1 MKKLLLLAAS
11 IGLFGFVQSA
21 HAEEAAKEEMK
32 PAEMAVEHY
41 TFDKDHTQILFF
53 VDHLGFSK
61 SQGEFHEYDGY
72 FAFDRKHPEKSI
84 IDVTIKTESIDMDSE
99 KWDDHM
105 KSPDFFNV
113 EEFAD
118 MTFKSTSIEVTGE
131 KTANITGDLTLLGVT
146 KPVVLKTTYNK
157 SDKHPFS
164 GKYVSGFS
172 AEAMVKRSEFGMAYG
187 LPGVGDDVHVR
198 IEVEGYRTETDEA
211 EAE

>member
-1 MKKLLLLAAS
+1 M
-11 IGLFGFVQSA
+11 
-21 HAEEAAKEEMK
+21 
-32 PAEMAVEHY
+32 
-41 TFDKDHTQILFF
+41 
-53 VDHLGFSK
+53 
-61 SQGEFHEYDGY
+61 
-72 FAFDRKHPEKSI
+72 

-118 MTFKSTSIEVTGE
+118 MTFKSTSIEITGE

-172 AEAMVKRSEFGMAYG
+172 AETIVKRSEFGMTYG

-198 IEVEGYRTETDEA
+198 IEVEGYRTEKDAAAA
-211 EAE
+211 E